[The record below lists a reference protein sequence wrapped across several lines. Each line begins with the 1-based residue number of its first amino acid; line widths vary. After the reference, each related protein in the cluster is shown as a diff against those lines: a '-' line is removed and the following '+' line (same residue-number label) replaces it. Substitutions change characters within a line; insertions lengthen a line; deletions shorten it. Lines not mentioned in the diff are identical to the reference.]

1 MSRRLVNRLWLL
13 LVLFMAGLPLYAQG
27 GTDSGFSPYSVY
39 GVGDLHFS
47 GTAYN
52 RSMGGVGVA
61 ARTKRFVNI
70 MNPASVTERDS
81 LSFMADFGL
90 SGRSTLYVQGDSR
103 NLKNIMNINDF
114 VISFPLWR
122 KTAFMVGIMPFSDM
136 GFNMS
141 YADKTVDGDENIAY
155 TGNRTYSAS
164 GNGSINQF
172 FAGGGITFWNRLSIG
187 AQYTLLFGSLNKK
200 SSVTFN
206 DASYRS
212 PVLGDSL
219 QITAHTVKLGVQW
232 EQPVSRS
239 TYLTLGATYRLKAKM
254 KGHATGYSNISE
266 MDLGQ
271 HEISDDNVSF
281 GDELGVGVSF
291 KNPDKWSWEMDYVR
305 SDWSSSGFDAVRGF
319 RNNGSVP
326 FSASVAQSVRTGFEF
341 TPNRNDIRYFLKR
354 CTYRAG
360 AYFDQSYYKVGGKN
374 VSTIGISMGMTLPV
388 FQGANGITLGV
399 NLARRGF
406 GSNLVGE
413 NYLGFHVGFNIYDIW
428 FRKTQYR

>member
-1 MSRRLVNRLWLL
+1 M
-13 LVLFMAGLPLYAQG
+13 
-27 GTDSGFSPYSVY
+27 
-39 GVGDLHFS
+39 
-47 GTAYN
+47 
-52 RSMGGVGVA
+52 
-61 ARTKRFVNI
+61 
-70 MNPASVTERDS
+70 
-81 LSFMADFGL
+81 
-90 SGRSTLYVQGDSR
+90 
-103 NLKNIMNINDF
+103 
-114 VISFPLWR
+114 
-122 KTAFMVGIMPFSDM
+122 
-136 GFNMS
+136 
-141 YADKTVDGDENIAY
+141 
-155 TGNRTYSAS
+155 
-164 GNGSINQF
+164 
-172 FAGGGITFWNRLSIG
+172 
-187 AQYTLLFGSLNKK
+187 
-200 SSVTFN
+200 
-206 DASYRS
+206 
-212 PVLGDSL
+212 
-219 QITAHTVKLGVQW
+219 KLGVQW